1 MTQKFLTFPINA
13 VLSMQYCPV
22 LHEIQEHNFVPTF
35 CCRWIEDTYQLI
47 ATPGTVPHETVY
59 FIC

>member
-1 MTQKFLTFPINA
+1 MEIKMTQKFLTFPINA

-35 CCRWIEDTYQLI
+35 CCRWIEDTN
-47 ATPGTVPHETVY
+47 
-59 FIC
+59 